1 MADGS
6 EEPVGQP
13 GQLAWVICSHIDL
26 HGPIGFDDYV
36 AHALYAP
43 GLGFYRRGGG
53 AGRRRDFI
61 TSPEV
66 GPLFGAVLARALDSW
81 WDELGRPDPF
91 VLVEAGAGPGTLAR
105 TIRGAGPRC
114 LGALHH
120 VLVEVGEVQW
130 PSHPAGVRSR
140 VDLPA
145 VADLPGGPVVVLAN
159 ELLDNLPFALVE
171 KGPDGWME
179 VAVGRDPRDPVV
191 DGLVEVLRPLDDTH
205 QRWCDDRA
213 GAAAAV
219 GARLPVQHEA
229 AAWLGDALAL
239 AGEHGGR
246 VVVVDYASDSAEL
259 ARRPWT
265 EWVRT
270 YASHGR
276 PGGPLDDPGSRD
288 ITTEVAVDQ
297 LAVVAPP
304 SLDRSQADF
313 LRDHGLADLVAEGR
327 QRWAVGGIRG
337 GLAALE
343 GRSRAV
349 EAQALTDPGGLG
361 AFRVLEWVRRPGPS
375 TP

>member
-1 MADGS
+1 VADGS

-66 GPLFGAVLARALDSW
+66 GPLFGAVLARALDTW

-91 VLVEAGAGPGTLAR
+91 TVVEAGAGPGTLAR
-105 TIRGAGPRC
+105 TIRAGPRC

-191 DGLVEVLRPLDDTH
+191 DGLVEVLRPLDDIH
-205 QRWCDDRA
+205 QRWCDERA

-229 AAWLGDALAL
+229 AAWLGDALPWRGARRP
-239 AGEHGGR
+239 GGGGR
-246 VVVVDYASDSAEL
+246 LRVRQRQL

-276 PGGPLDDPGSRD
+276 PGPLDDPGSRD
-288 ITTEVAVDQ
+288 ITTGGGGGPARRGGT
-297 LAVVAPP
+297 P